1 MVTMVEENNTISDT
15 LPPHLELC
23 LSMIGVV
30 EPTRLKHTQVTL
42 PEETED
48 ITESRGWLPS
58 YPGEEPPF

>member
-1 MVTMVEENNTISDT
+1 MISDT